1 MVTQMSATFFNQQT
15 FTFLEQLAKNNNRP
29 WFNERKADYED
40 VVRSPSLD
48 FIEAMQ
54 PHIKSLS
61 PSFTAVAKKTG
72 GSLMRIY
79 RDARFSHDKTP
90 YKTNIGIQFR
100 HIAGK
105 DVHAPGFYL
114 HISPNECFVG
124 AGIWRPDSKALANIR
139 EMISDN
145 PNAWKKITS
154 NKTFQRYFE
163 FSGDSLKT
171 YPRGYTK
178 DHPMINDLKRKDFIA
193 IHPLS
198 REEILSP
205 NLTKTIHQRF
215 KVASDLMDYL
225 CNALE
230 LPY

>member
-1 MVTQMSATFFNQQT
+1 MSTPFFSEDTFK
-15 FTFLEQLAKNNNRP
+15 FLEQLAKNNNRP
-29 WFNERKADYED
+29 WFNEHKPIYEQT
-40 VVRSPSLD
+40 VRSPALD

-54 PHIKSLS
+54 PVIKKLS
-61 PSFTAVAKKTG
+61 PNFTAVAKKTG
-72 GSLMRIY
+72 GSLMRVY
-79 RDARFSHDKTP
+79 RDARFSKDKTP

-100 HIAGK
+100 HVAGK

-114 HISPNECFVG
+114 HISPNDCFLG
-124 AGIWRPDSKALANIR
+124 TGIWHPDSKALNRIR

-145 PNAWKKITS
+145 PNAWKNITS
-154 NKTFQRYFE
+154 HKNFKRHFE
-163 FSGDSLKT
+163 LSGDSLKT
-171 YPRGYTK
+171 YPRGYAK
-178 DHPMINDLKRKDFIA
+178 DHPMIHDLKRKDFIA

-205 NLTKTIHQRF
+205 DLIKTIHQRF
-215 KVASDLMDYL
+215 NIASDLMDYL

>member
-1 MVTQMSATFFNQQT
+1 MQPSFFNQQT
-15 FTFLEQLAKNNNRP
+15 FDFLNQLANNNNRP
-29 WFNERKADYED
+29 WFNERKPLYED
-40 VVRSPSLD
+40 HVRSPALD
-48 FIEAMQ
+48 FIEAMR
-54 PHIKSLS
+54 PSIESLS
-61 PSFTAVAKKTG
+61 PSFTAISKKTG

-79 RDARFSHDKTP
+79 RDARFSKDKAP

-100 HIAGK
+100 HVAGK

-114 HISPNECFVG
+114 HISPQECFVG
-124 AGIWRPDSKALANIR
+124 AGIWRPDSKALGKIR
-139 EMISDN
+139 EMISDS
-145 PNAWKKITS
+145 PNAWKQLTD
-154 NKTFQRYFE
+154 NKTFKRLYT

-171 YPRGYTK
+171 YPRGYAK

-198 REEILSP
+198 QEDIVSP
-205 NLTKTIHQRF
+205 NLVKIVHKRY
-215 KVASDLMDYL
+215 KAANDLMDYL

>member
-1 MVTQMSATFFNQQT
+1 MTTSFFSPKTFEFLQNLSA
-15 FTFLEQLAKNNNRP
+15 NNNRL
-29 WFNERKADYED
+29 WFNERKTLYEE
-40 VVRSPSLD
+40 VVRSPALAL
-48 FIEAMQ
+48 IEAME
-54 PHIKSLS
+54 PNIKSLS
-61 PSFTAVAKKTG
+61 PNFTAVAKKTG

-79 RDARFSHDKTP
+79 RDARFSNDKTP

-114 HISPNECFVG
+114 HISPEECFVG
-124 AGIWRPDSKALANIR
+124 AGIWRPDSKALSKIR
-139 EMISDN
+139 EMISDS
-145 PNAWKKITS
+145 PSAWKTITRH
-154 NKTFQRYFE
+154 KTFKRYYK

-178 DHPMINDLKRKDFIA
+178 DHPMIDDLKRKDFIA

-198 REEILSP
+198 RDEILSP
-205 NLTKTIHQRF
+205 NLVTTIHQRF
-215 KVASDLMDYL
+215 DVANDLMDYL

>member
-1 MVTQMSATFFNQQT
+1 MSTPFFSEDTFK
-15 FTFLEQLAKNNNRP
+15 FLEQLAKNNNRP
-29 WFNERKADYED
+29 WFNEHKHIYEQA
-40 VVRSPSLD
+40 VRSPALD
-48 FIEAMQ
+48 FINAMQ
-54 PHIKSLS
+54 PVIKKLS
-61 PSFTAVAKKTG
+61 PNFTAVAKKTG
-72 GSLMRIY
+72 GSLMRVY
-79 RDARFSHDKTP
+79 RDARFSKDKTP

-100 HIAGK
+100 HVAGK
-105 DVHAPGFYL
+105 DIHAPGFYL
-114 HISPNECFVG
+114 HIAANDCFLG
-124 AGIWRPDSKALANIR
+124 TGIWHPDSKALSRIR

-154 NKTFQRYFE
+154 HKNFKRHFE

-171 YPRGYTK
+171 YPRGYAK
-178 DHPMINDLKRKDFIA
+178 GHPMIHDLKRKDFIA

-205 NLTKTIHQRF
+205 DLVKTMHQRF
-215 KVASDLMDYL
+215 NIASDLMDYL

>member
-1 MVTQMSATFFNQQT
+1 MSTPFFSEDTFK
-15 FTFLEQLAKNNNRP
+15 FLEQLAKNNNRP
-29 WFNERKADYED
+29 WFNEHKPIYEQT
-40 VVRSPSLD
+40 VRSPALD

-54 PHIKSLS
+54 PVIKKLS
-61 PSFTAVAKKTG
+61 PNFTAVAKKTG
-72 GSLMRIY
+72 GSLMRVY
-79 RDARFSHDKTP
+79 RDARFSKDKTP

-100 HIAGK
+100 HVAGK

-114 HISPNECFVG
+114 HIAPNDCFLG
-124 AGIWRPDSKALANIR
+124 AGIWHPDSKALSRIR

-145 PNAWKKITS
+145 PNAWKNITS
-154 NKTFQRYFE
+154 HKNFKRHFE
-163 FSGDSLKT
+163 LSGDSLKT
-171 YPRGYTK
+171 YPRGYAK
-178 DHPMINDLKRKDFIA
+178 DHPMIHDLKRKDFIA

-205 NLTKTIHQRF
+205 DLIKTMHQRF
-215 KVASDLMDYL
+215 KIASDLMDYL

>member
-1 MVTQMSATFFNQQT
+1 MSTPFFSEDTFK
-15 FTFLEQLAKNNNRP
+15 FLEQLAKNNNRP
-29 WFNERKADYED
+29 WFNEHKHIYEQA
-40 VVRSPSLD
+40 VRSPALD
-48 FIEAMQ
+48 FINAMQ
-54 PHIKSLS
+54 PVIKKLS
-61 PSFTAVAKKTG
+61 PNFTAVAKKTG
-72 GSLMRIY
+72 GSLMRVY
-79 RDARFSHDKTP
+79 RDARFSKDKTP

-100 HIAGK
+100 HVAGK

-114 HISPNECFVG
+114 HISPNECFLG
-124 AGIWRPDSKALANIR
+124 SGIWHPDSKALSRIR

-154 NKTFQRYFE
+154 HKNFKRHFE
-163 FSGDSLKT
+163 LSGDSLKT
-171 YPRGYTK
+171 YPRGYAK
-178 DHPMINDLKRKDFIA
+178 DHPMILDLKRKDFIA

-205 NLTKTIHQRF
+205 DLVKTMHQRF
-215 KVASDLMDYL
+215 KIASDLMDYL

>member
-1 MVTQMSATFFNQQT
+1 
-15 FTFLEQLAKNNNRP
+15 
-29 WFNERKADYED
+29 
-40 VVRSPSLD
+40 
-48 FIEAMQ
+48 
-54 PHIKSLS
+54 
-61 PSFTAVAKKTG
+61 
-72 GSLMRIY
+72 
-79 RDARFSHDKTP
+79 
-90 YKTNIGIQFR
+90 
-100 HIAGK
+100 
-105 DVHAPGFYL
+105 
-114 HISPNECFVG
+114 VG

-154 NKTFQRYFE
+154 NKTFRRYFE

-171 YPRGYTK
+171 YPRGYAK

-205 NLTKTIHQRF
+205 NLTKTIHHRF
-215 KVASDLMDYL
+215 KVACDLMDYL

-230 LPY
+230 LSY